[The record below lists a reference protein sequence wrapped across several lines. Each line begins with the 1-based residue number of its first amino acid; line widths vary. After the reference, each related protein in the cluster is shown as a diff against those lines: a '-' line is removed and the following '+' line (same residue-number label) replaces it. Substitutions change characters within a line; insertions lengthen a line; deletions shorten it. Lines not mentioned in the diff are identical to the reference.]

1 MNSHTRKQL
10 TLFVSSEDAI
20 EIENIRRTF
29 NPIQFGLIESH
40 VTLCREDEI
49 ENLEAVMYNLEHI
62 DSARITINFGEVSR
76 FSDGKGVFIPASGN
90 NEEFN
95 RLRAKVLFHLSR
107 IRFHE
112 PHITL
117 MHPRNSTCT
126 DDIFESIKRVN
137 LPVTL
142 SFDKIS
148 LVEQANGKPWRILK
162 SFRLRD
168 I

>member
-1 MNSHTRKQL
+1 VNSHTRKQL

-49 ENLEAVMYNLEHI
+49 ENLEAVMHNLEHI
-62 DSARITINFGEVSR
+62 DSGRITINFGEVSR
-76 FSDGKGVFIPASGN
+76 FSDGKGVLIPASGN
-90 NEEFN
+90 NEEFH
-95 RLRAKVLFHLSR
+95 RLRAKVLLHLSP

-126 DDIFESIKRVN
+126 DDIFESIKKVN

-148 LVEQANGKPWRILK
+148 LIEQANGNPWEILK
-162 SFRLRD
+162 SFRLKD